1 MEAVISNQTVP
12 FDEYEHDLAEVTP
25 LDPNED
31 DSSTYSAFQSF
42 FNSPEPQNPTKILS
56 PNQV

>member
-12 FDEYEHDLAEVTP
+12 FDEYEHDLAEATP
-25 LDPNED
+25 FDPNED
-31 DSSTYSAFQSF
+31 DSSTYSVFQSF
-42 FNSPEPQNPTKILS
+42 FNSPEPQNPPKILS

>member
-1 MEAVISNQTVP
+1 MEAFISNQTVP
-12 FDEYEHDLAEVTP
+12 FDEYEHDLGEATP

-31 DSSTYSAFQSF
+31 DSFQSF